1 MKNKS
6 EKRGVMKKIA
16 VITGADSGLGREYT
30 RLIVKESDVD
40 EIWALAKTPAR
51 LQRLVQDFGDRIVPV
66 EIDLTQLCL
75 LYTSPSPRDR
85 QKSRMPSS
93 A

>member
-1 MKNKS
+1 MQQS
-6 EKRGVMKKIA
+6 SGS
-16 VITGADSGLGREYT
+16 ITVRLFAALREQAGWDQRSWQLTNGADALSVWQALG
-30 RLIVKESDVD
+30 
-40 EIWALAKTPAR
+40 
-51 LQRLVQDFGDRIVPV
+51 FGDAIPDGTRVAINQAFESPRQ
-66 EIDLTQLCL
+66 QLCL